1 MSNSIVVQVGQC
13 GNQIGSRFW
22 DMVLQEHA
30 LHNRRGIYDDALS
43 AFFRNV
49 HPTTFANRPVGA
61 GNGRITGLRARGVM
75 IDMEPAVVGAIA
87 RSPLGDLFDDNQR
100 VTADSG
106 SGNNWSVGNCVY
118 GPVYRDEILEAVRQ
132 QAEHCDALQSFFML
146 SSLGGGTGSG
156 LGSYV
161 CEMLS
166 DEYPNVYRFV
176 APIVPSGDDD
186 VVTSPYNSVLSLSKL
201 IDCADCVLPIE
212 NEALLDIHARV
223 LAESKPAVGADARSS
238 RRRTGTALTDSGA
251 VEFAA
256 GGMCASPG
264 RKTHPFDA
272 MNNIA
277 ANLLMN
283 MTSSMRFEGTMN
295 VDINDIVTN
304 LVPFPRLKFLLSS
317 MAPLYTLSDPAAARP
332 APRRLD
338 QMFLDAFARD
348 TQLVRCEPKAGR
360 YLACA
365 LIARGDVEISDL
377 RRNIERMST
386 HLRFPDWNRE
396 AWKIG
401 LCSVP
406 PLGQPRCLLALANNC
421 CIRQNFGNLRGRFLK
436 LYKRKANLHHYTA
449 NMDVGDIAA
458 ASENVR
464 DLVEEYASQE
474 FR

>member
-22 DMVLQEHA
+22 DMCLQEHA

-49 HPTTFANRPVGA
+49 HPSTFANRPVGD

-118 GPVYRDEILEAVRQ
+118 GPLYRDEIFEAVRQ

-161 CEMLS
+161 CEMLG
-166 DEYPNVYRFV
+166 DEYPDVYRFV

-186 VVTSPYNSVLSLSKL
+186 VVTSPYNSILSLSKL

-223 LAESKPAVGADARSS
+223 LAESKPASGADARSSS
-238 RRRTGTALTDSGA
+238 RRRTGTALTDSGSA
-251 VEFAA
+251 EFAA

-317 MAPLYTLSDPAAARP
+317 MAPLYTLSSDPAAAARP

-348 TQLVRCEPKAGR
+348 TQLVRCEPKGGR

-406 PLGQPRCLLALANNC
+406 PLGQ
-421 CIRQNFGNLRGRFLK
+421 
-436 LYKRKANLHHYTA
+436 ANLHHYTA